1 MSTGHRKFHKNVGA
15 DPSELRRRR
24 EEEGIQ
30 LRKQKRE
37 SELSKR
43 RNLVEETKEAV
54 ITQSMVDNILSDIE
68 EENLSATQKFRKV
81 LSKEPNPPIEEVINT
96 GIVPR
101 FVEFLQRDN
110 PVLQFEA
117 AWALTNIASG
127 NSDQTYKVVEAGA
140 IPVLINLMKSKNEDV
155 VEQAVWALGNIAGD
169 SSRCRDQV
177 LGHNIM
183 PPLLELFSDDLRLS
197 TMRNAVWALSNLC
210 RGKNPQPDFEIV
222 KQCLPVLAR
231 LIYHTDL
238 DVLADACWTLSFLT
252 DGPNEKIQAVIDSGV
267 CRRVVELLKD
277 STSNIVSGALRV
289 VGNIVTGYDV
299 QTQVIINANAL
310 PALYD
315 LLSNQKDSIVK
326 ETCWTISNITAGNHE
341 QINAVISAKIMPLL
355 IELLSHRDFKV
366 RKEVIWAITN
376 ATTGGTHEQIMYIFE
391 IGGIQALC
399 NFLTVND
406 VRMIT
411 VSLNGIE
418 NMLKAGEVAKNEN
431 NGINPCAMAVEQ
443 CGGLDKIEYL
453 QAHENVDIY
462 HKVCKIIEEYFG
474 TDEDETDLEPQIQ
487 NDQFQFRTV
496 ERSFN
501 F

>member
-267 CRRVVELLKD
+267 CRRVVEL
-277 STSNIVSGALRV
+277 
-289 VGNIVTGYDV
+289 
-299 QTQVIINANAL
+299 
-310 PALYD
+310 
-315 LLSNQKDSIVK
+315 
-326 ETCWTISNITAGNHE
+326 
-341 QINAVISAKIMPLL
+341 
-355 IELLSHRDFKV
+355 
-366 RKEVIWAITN
+366 
-376 ATTGGTHEQIMYIFE
+376 
-391 IGGIQALC
+391 
-399 NFLTVND
+399 
-406 VRMIT
+406 
-411 VSLNGIE
+411 
-418 NMLKAGEVAKNEN
+418 
-431 NGINPCAMAVEQ
+431 
-443 CGGLDKIEYL
+443 
-453 QAHENVDIY
+453 
-462 HKVCKIIEEYFG
+462 
-474 TDEDETDLEPQIQ
+474 
-487 NDQFQFRTV
+487 
-496 ERSFN
+496 
-501 F
+501 